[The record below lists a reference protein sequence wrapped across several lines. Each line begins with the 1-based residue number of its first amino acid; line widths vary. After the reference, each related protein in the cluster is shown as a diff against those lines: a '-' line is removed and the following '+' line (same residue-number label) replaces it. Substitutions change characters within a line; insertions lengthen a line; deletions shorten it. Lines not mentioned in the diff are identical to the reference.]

1 MNSNELALA
10 CVKFAENRKAENITV
25 LDVRGVTSVTDFFV
39 ICSGSSE
46 PHLKAII
53 NEIREK
59 VFETYH
65 VHPTSMDG
73 MVGTSWVV
81 LDYYDVIIHV
91 MRSDTR
97 ERYDLENFWGDA
109 KRYTVEDVEQI
120 ISAKKTTSRTAKRK
134 TTTAK
139 TGIRSRTSTAKKTA
153 AKKTTAK
160 PAVSRT
166 RKTTKATTAKTVK
179 AKSTT
184 PVKKRTTRKKAE

>member
-59 VFETYH
+59 VFEAYH

-120 ISAKKTTSRTAKRK
+120 ISAEKTTSRTAKRK

-139 TGIRSRTSTAKKTA
+139 TGIRSRISITKKTA
-153 AKKTTAK
+153 AKKTAKTA
-160 PAVSRT
+160 ASRT

-184 PVKKRTTRKKAE
+184 TAKKRTTRKKAE

>member
-59 VFETYH
+59 VFEAYH
-65 VHPTSMDG
+65 IHPTSMDG

-120 ISAKKTTSRTAKRK
+120 ISAEKPASRTTKRK

-139 TGIRSRTSTAKKTA
+139 TGTRSRTSTVKNAAAKNTTKTA
-153 AKKTTAK
+153 A
-160 PAVSRT
+160 SRT
-166 RKTTKATTAKTVK
+166 RKPSKATTAKTVK
-179 AKSTT
+179 AKSATT
-184 PVKKRTTRKKAE
+184 VKKRTTRKKAE

>member
-59 VFETYH
+59 VFEAYH

-120 ISAKKTTSRTAKRK
+120 ISAEKPASRVTKRK

-139 TGIRSRTSTAKKTA
+139 TGTRSRTSTVKKTA
-153 AKKTTAK
+153 VKKTAKTA
-160 PAVSRT
+160 ASRT
-166 RKTTKATTAKTVK
+166 RKATKATTAKTVK

-184 PVKKRTTRKKAE
+184 TAKKRTTRKKAE

>member
-59 VFETYH
+59 VFEAYH

-120 ISAKKTTSRTAKRK
+120 ISAEKTTSRTAKRK

-139 TGIRSRTSTAKKTA
+139 TGIRSRTSITKKTA
-153 AKKTTAK
+153 AKKTAKTA
-160 PAVSRT
+160 ASRT

-184 PVKKRTTRKKAE
+184 TAKKRTTRKKAE

>member
-59 VFETYH
+59 VFEAYH

-120 ISAKKTTSRTAKRK
+120 ISVEKPASRVTKRK

-139 TGIRSRTSTAKKTA
+139 NGTRSRTSTVKKTA
-153 AKKTTAK
+153 VKKTAKTA
-160 PAVSRT
+160 ASRT

-184 PVKKRTTRKKAE
+184 TAKKRTTRKKAE